1 MSNPGHSG
9 DYGTIGSRADRAT
22 ARSMSAGER
31 VTDLIDSVRT
41 YAIQE
46 TVGPARGAARWLA
59 YGTAGALFL
68 GLGTVFLAL
77 GALRLIQDLGG
88 TALAGGWSFV
98 PHLVTALVLACASAV
113 AVRCVGRSSLARDN
127 TRRMA

>member
-1 MSNPGHSG
+1 MNPGN
-9 DYGTIGSRADRAT
+9 YGTRGVDTDRGA
-22 ARSMSAGER
+22 ARSLSPGER
-31 VTDLIDSVRT
+31 VTDLVDSVKT

-59 YGTAGALFL
+59 YGTAGAVFL

-88 TALAGGWSFV
+88 TALGGGWSFV
-98 PHLVTALVLACASAV
+98 PHLLTAVVLACASTA
-113 AVRCVGRSSLARDN
+113 AIRRVGRSSLARDN
-127 TRRMA
+127 ARRPA